1 MNARLAEALKDH
13 PFAPPKYGAPE
24 SGDGFPIGDNRL
36 RGVKNDIAD
45 SGNRGRYVQTV
56 RTEMGDKM
64 EYDKRGIYAV
74 WQVDPGQEKR
84 LDYFSNQEVAGGP
97 GFYYYDAVARK
108 YVHTHDE
115 IPPSGIRPKK
125 NPVKREPPP

>member
-1 MNARLAEALKDH
+1 MNFDPKQ
-13 PFAPPKYGAPE
+13 PFAPPVFPGPDNVISE
-24 SGDGFPIGDNRL
+24 DGFPIGGQHWNE
-36 RGVKNDIAD
+36 VKDTIART
-45 SGNRGRYVQTV
+45 GNRGRYVQTV

-97 GFYYYDAVARK
+97 GFYYYVRSEGK
-108 YVHTHDE
+108 YIHTHDE

-125 NPVKREPPP
+125 NPVKREPL